1 MKSERRHELQHNA
14 LADWIAKTGK
24 ELKPYQNLILSV
36 VVIGLVTFA
45 AYTWW
50 SRTSSTQATH
60 AWDELYGGMEA
71 GDLTELNQVI
81 EGYPDTKVARTA
93 TVLSGDYRL
102 NEGCNRL
109 FENKAIGEQQLSKAI
124 ILYESDLRQS
134 KSPMLLERA
143 TFGLAR
149 AKEAKGV
156 LEEAERYYREVVAKW
171 PDGAYAVAAEG
182 RLDELKRPEI
192 KQLYDDFRNFDPVPA
207 FSNEFDVPGQRPGFG
222 NTSIPKEKPIEFP
235 DLDLNLDKEENGEQ
249 KK

>member
-14 LADWIAKTGK
+14 LADWMAQTGK
-24 ELKPYQNLILSV
+24 ALKPYQNFILSV
-36 VVIGLVTFA
+36 VVIGLVTFT

-50 SRTSSTQATH
+50 SRTSASQAAK
-60 AWDELYGGMEA
+60 AWGEFNDGMET
-71 GDLTELNQVI
+71 GDLTELTQVI
-81 EGYPDTKVARTA
+81 ESYPDTKVAHVA

-102 NEGCNRL
+102 INGCYQL

-134 KSPMLLERA
+134 KNPMLLERA

-149 AKEAKGV
+149 AKEAKGD
-156 LEEAERYYREVVAKW
+156 LEEAERYYREVVANW
-171 PDGAYAVAAEG
+171 SNGAYAAVANQ

-192 KQLYDDFRNFDPVPA
+192 KQLYDDFRNFDPKPA
-207 FSNEFDVPGQRPGFG
+207 FSNEFDVPGQRPGFDMKDV
-222 NTSIPKEKPIEFP
+222 PKERSTEFP

>member
-14 LADWIAKTGK
+14 LADWMAQTGK
-24 ELKPYQNLILSV
+24 ELKPYQNLIWSV

-50 SRTSSTQATH
+50 SRTSASQAAK
-60 AWDELYGGMEA
+60 AWGEFNDGMET
-71 GDLTELNQVI
+71 GDLTELTQVI
-81 EGYPDTKVARTA
+81 ESYPDTKVAHTA

-102 NEGCNRL
+102 ISGCDRL

-124 ILYESDLRQS
+124 ILYESDRRQS
-134 KSPMLLERA
+134 KSSMLLERA

-156 LEEAERYYREVVAKW
+156 LEEAERYYREVVANW
-171 PDGAYAVAAEG
+171 PNGAYAAVANQ

-192 KQLYDDFRNFDPVPA
+192 KRLYDDFRNFDPVPA
-207 FSNEFDVPGQRPGFG
+207 FSNEFDVPGQRPGFDMKDV
-222 NTSIPKEKPIEFP
+222 PKEKPTEFP

>member
-14 LADWIAKTGK
+14 LADWMAQTGK

-50 SRTSSTQATH
+50 SRTSSSQTAK
-60 AWDELYGGMEA
+60 AWGELYDGMEPP
-71 GDLTELNQVI
+71 DLTELTQVI
-81 EGYPDTKVARTA
+81 ESYPGTKVAHTA
-93 TVLSGDYRL
+93 AVLSGDYRL
-102 NEGCNRL
+102 INGCDRL

-149 AKEAKGV
+149 AKEAKGD
-156 LEEAERYYREVVAKW
+156 LEVAERYYREVVENW
-171 PDGAYAVAAEG
+171 SDGAYAAVADQ
-182 RLDELKRPEI
+182 RLNELKRPEI

-207 FSNEFDVPGQRPGFG
+207 FSNEFDVPGQRPGFDMKDV
-222 NTSIPKEKPIEFP
+222 PKERPTEFP